1 MITLEWG
8 SLVVGLISFLTLIST
23 LIATWR
29 SIARLKKDVVASLQA
44 LVCSEIE
51 KKIEPFAHNQLDV
64 LRCSIVRAHNQYK
77 KDGSISRYVLQSIED
92 LFRDYKN
99 ASGNGFVDSLMAEL
113 RELPD
118 YSDTRK
124 QYNDKER
131 G

>member
-8 SLVVGLISFLTLIST
+8 SLIVGFISFLTLIST

-29 SIARLKKDVVASLQA
+29 SIARLKKDVVESLKS
-44 LVCSEIE
+44 LVCSEVE
-51 KKIEPFAHNQLDV
+51 KKIEPFINNQLDV
-64 LRCSIVRAHNQYK
+64 LRCSIIRAHNQYK
-77 KDGSISRYVLQSIED
+77 KDGSISRYVLQSVEE
-92 LFRDYKN
+92 LFSDYKKL
-99 ASGNGFVDSLMAEL
+99 SGNGFVDSLMAEL